1 MGRIKTRGKLQQA
14 IYYIPRAKAGPKTGV
29 AAQSLGCDAV
39 EEGGTSLGSPCGAVQ
54 AKITFLRSPCGA
66 VEARRT
72 SLWSLC
78 GAVLLEGTWFPPLP
92 TNYCSAAGRQ

>member
-1 MGRIKTRGKLQQA
+1 MGRIKTREILQWA
-14 IYYIPRAKAGPKTGV
+14 INHIPRAKAGPRTGV
-29 AAQSLGCDAV
+29 AGQSLECGAV
-39 EEGGTSLGSPCGAVQ
+39 EEGGTSLGSPCGAGQ
-54 AKITFLRSPCGA
+54 ARITFLRSPCGA

-72 SLWSLC
+72 SLSSLC